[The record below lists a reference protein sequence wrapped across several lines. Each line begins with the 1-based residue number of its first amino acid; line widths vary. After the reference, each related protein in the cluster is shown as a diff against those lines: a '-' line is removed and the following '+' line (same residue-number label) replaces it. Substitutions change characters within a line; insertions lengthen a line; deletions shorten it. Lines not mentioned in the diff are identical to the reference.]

1 MPRLGLLDQYDHVN
15 LYAEA
20 MRNGFFETAHQ
31 LVLLGA
37 RPLFHLPF
45 NEVHFSFR
53 PMLSDEAMH
62 RLCEDSIEDIE
73 DFIFKQL
80 AKPYRNIPVLSRLI
94 SIAFENEKFKA
105 HLVNKL
111 GKKLADFICHPL
123 YKDAFVAYI
132 QYVNIDL
139 HHFNLNGFL
148 SSNGSFVAFT
158 RKIFFHQIK
167 KAIDANDEQ
176 TVKALFSLYKD
187 NIQALC
193 NASAVL
199 LLGNESSIPGV
210 HFFMF
215 FNECLSFIFK
225 KKEFV
230 MADVLMHLCDRET
243 QARLLNA
250 YVNPTEIADGEGI
263 LGRLLAAGC
272 DISGLALLPAKK
284 DELEFHKS
292 LLLYQAYLK
301 AHPEDI
307 ILKTFEE
314 CRLRH
319 INPVRLGDAA
329 EKIKAKLLVIH
340 PGLPGLFDA
349 TLQRFHN
356 EIPQYVSR
364 KGVGKQATSLPEV
377 LGDLVT
383 DYDCLVPKPKD
394 EKANNSSSSVVV
406 EQNNIADERLINV
419 TELKQSLKKMVVST
433 SVLGRFFSTTSTM
446 QAEQIN
452 KVLSSIESKDD
463 VFVLKLTLA
472 LLNDSNYQILVCKSI
487 IPETLLRV
495 MDKEF
500 LQVND
505 AVPKDLQQKLKMSL
519 MRLGVPEK
527 AINSM
532 TLDALLRSASQPA
545 PVSML
550 VRQVL

>member
-1 MPRLGLLDQYDHVN
+1 MLRLNIFDKYDYVN

-31 LVLLGA
+31 LVELGA
-37 RPLFHLPF
+37 RPLSYLPH

-73 DFIFKQL
+73 DFICKQL
-80 AKPYRNIPVLSRLI
+80 AKSYRNIPVLSRLI

-111 GKKLADFICHPL
+111 GKQLADFICHPL
-123 YKDAFVAYI
+123 YKDAFISYI
-132 QYVNIDL
+132 QSM
-139 HHFNLNGFL
+139 HPLNVSRFL
-148 SSNGSFVAFT
+148 SSDGSFIVFT
-158 RKIFFHQIK
+158 RKIFFHQIQ

-176 TVKALFSLYKD
+176 AVKALFNLYKD

-193 NASAVL
+193 NASAVFL
-199 LLGNESSIPGV
+199 LSDEPDILGV
-210 HFFMF
+210 HFFVF
-215 FNECLSFIFK
+215 FNECLSFIFE
-225 KKEFV
+225 KKELV
-230 MADVLMHLCDRET
+230 MADELMRLCDQKT
-243 QARLLNA
+243 QTRLLSA
-250 YVNPTEIADGEGI
+250 CIVETGTADGKNI

-272 DISGLALLPAKK
+272 DISRLALLPTKNDK
-284 DELEFHKS
+284 LECHKS

-314 CRLRH
+314 CRLRQ
-319 INPVRLGDAA
+319 INPARLGDAA

-383 DYDCLVPKPKD
+383 DYDCLVPKPKA

-433 SVLGRFFSTTSTM
+433 SVLGRFFSTTSTK

-487 IPETLLRV
+487 IPETLLRL

-500 LQVND
+500 QQVKY
-505 AVPKDLQQKLKMSL
+505 ALPKDLQQKLKMSL

-527 AINSM
+527 DMCSV
-532 TLDALLRSASQPA
+532 TVDALLRPVPQLA

-550 VRQVL
+550 LVKSHTL